1 MVVVVLYCTVL
12 FLDVEE
18 LVCAARLLVFYC
30 FTDQP
35 LVKGVTHSIGTAK
48 FNLPQGIPVPSK
60 SGMGPHAPPEDNRR
74 GKGTASSN
82 TGLSHREVMGRR

>member
-1 MVVVVLYCTVL
+1 MGVLYCTVL

-48 FNLPQGIPVPSK
+48 FNLPQGIPVPSRA
-60 SGMGPHAPPEDNRR
+60 GWGPTRHPQITDV
-74 GKGTASSN
+74 GKAQRHLTLA
-82 TGLSHREVMGRR
+82 